1 MNNEDAFALD
11 DCRRLLHLI
20 NIYGT
25 RTFGL

>member
-1 MNNEDAFALD
+1 MTNEDAFALD
-11 DCRRLLHLI
+11 DCCRLLHLI